1 MPTIPANLNPVQP
14 ATPEYAQHVLARL
27 TDFCQ
32 VDGVLWTR
40 RLWDIGSILTLE
52 ELWESATWQSRK
64 VISGS
69 AFDWQRHQLACLIG
83 PDLGMGDKAL
93 RREVVQ
99 LLGSDSLTDPSS
111 GHRRLRE
118 LIDHARDG
126 YLDRW
131 ADRVADGAQ
140 VKPERLA
147 RTLAAHLLDLGY
159 TAQFLTEQWL
169 SGLRSKNTHTEAIIA
184 SAAGLARIPPRTF
197 HVLLPLSSVPDRA
210 SAENTPDWLNNSEV
224 LSWLKSEGHSTSGVR
239 SQGGFLYRIRAR
251 DPYAAADKV
260 RQLFERIVARSF
272 FSRRD
277 RGQVAASPVLWV
289 SGHPKP
295 LPLAGPARHADVLSL
310 SYQGQLYDV
319 ARPRNPVDDALELA
333 APVNQTGASGT
344 ALAGAWAA
352 IESLLCNPGDPV
364 PAGERSGKAVAADRL
379 AAIVACSWPRAELT
393 TLVRRHGRKDEADE
407 LSRRRDACT
416 TSRAQAL
423 VLFNEITRNGVANLR
438 FHGRTRHGD
447 RVAAQRL
454 AACVAEPKRVVGELA
469 AAVRITLRRLYRARN
484 IVLHGGS
491 TSGVALD
498 ATLRTAA
505 PLLGAGLD
513 RIAHAYFG
521 EGLGPLELAARAE
534 LAMALV
540 GEETGL
546 SLVDLLR
553 KQGAEAA

>member
-1 MPTIPANLNPVQP
+1 MQP

>member
-1 MPTIPANLNPVQP
+1 MQPAN
-14 ATPEYAQHVLARL
+14 PEYAQHVLARL
-27 TDFCQ
+27 TDFCR

-52 ELWESATWQSRK
+52 ELWESASWQSRK

-69 AFDWQRHQLACLIG
+69 ALDWQRHQLACLIG

-93 RREVVQ
+93 RRELVQ
-99 LLGSDSLTDPSS
+99 LLGSEDLTDPGP
-111 GHRRLRE
+111 GHRQLRV

-131 ADRVADGAQ
+131 ADRVAEGTP

-159 TAQFLTEQWL
+159 TAQFLTAHWL

-184 SAAGLARIPPRTF
+184 SAAGLARIPPRNF
-197 HVLLPLSSVPDRA
+197 HVLLSLSSVPAR
-210 SAENTPDWLNNSEV
+210 SIAENTPDWLNNSEV
-224 LSWLKSEGHSTSGVR
+224 ASWLKKEGHSTSGVR
-239 SQGGFLYRIRAR
+239 SQGGFLYRVSAR
-251 DPYAAADKV
+251 DPYGAADKV
-260 RQLFERIVARSF
+260 REMFERMVARSF

-277 RGQVAASPVLWV
+277 RGGIAASPVLWV
-289 SGHPKP
+289 SGHPEP

-310 SYQGQLYDV
+310 AQQGQLYDV

-333 APVNQTGASGT
+333 ATVNQAGSSGT

-352 IESLLCNPGDPV
+352 VESLLCHPGDPV

-393 TLVRRHGRKDEADE
+393 TLVRRHGRKDEQDE

-416 TSRAQAL
+416 TSRAQAQ
-423 VLFNEITRNGVANLR
+423 VLLAEITRNGAANLR
-438 FHGRTRHGD
+438 FHGRTRYSD
-447 RVAAQRL
+447 RVVARL
-454 AACVAEPKRVVGELA
+454 LAECVAEPKRVVGELTSV
-469 AAVRITLRRLYRARN
+469 VRITLRRLYRARN

-491 TSGVALD
+491 TTGVALD

-521 EGLGPLELAARAE
+521 SGLGPLDLAARAK
-534 LAMALV
+534 LSLSLV
-540 GEETGL
+540 GDETGL

-553 KQGAEAA
+553 KPGAEAA